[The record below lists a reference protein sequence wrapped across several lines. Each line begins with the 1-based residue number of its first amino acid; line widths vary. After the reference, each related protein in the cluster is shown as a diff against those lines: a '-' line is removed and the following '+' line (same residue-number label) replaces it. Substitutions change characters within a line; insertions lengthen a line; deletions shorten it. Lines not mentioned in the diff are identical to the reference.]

1 MEEESKLT
9 KYILSPLLS
18 GVYVSKSDL
27 SAVALSCGFAIQL
40 QERKRMLKELFALV
54 QKTEDFVRI
63 VDAFLSFMEYKA
75 EQYKSIA
82 GEYPSSAEVAAM
94 FLDRIESA
102 KVELGRA
109 KEEAA
114 LIA

>member
-18 GVYVSKSDL
+18 GVYVSCKSDL

-63 VDAFLSFMEYKA
+63 VDAFLSFMDTKWSNTKA
-75 EQYKSIA
+75 
-82 GEYPSSAEVAAM
+82 
-94 FLDRIESA
+94 
-102 KVELGRA
+102 
-109 KEEAA
+109 
-114 LIA
+114 

>member
-1 MEEESKLT
+1 M
-9 KYILSPLLS
+9 
-18 GVYVSKSDL
+18 
-27 SAVALSCGFAIQL
+27 
-40 QERKRMLKELFALV
+40 
-54 QKTEDFVRI
+54 
-63 VDAFLSFMEYKA
+63 

-94 FLDRIESA
+94 FLDRIKSA

>member
-1 MEEESKLT
+1 MEEDSKLT
-9 KYILSPLLS
+9 KIILSPLLS

-27 SAVALSCGFAIQL
+27 QAVAASCGYSLQL

-54 QKTEDFVRI
+54 RGVEDFVLI
-63 VDAFLSFMEYKA
+63 IDAFKRFFLYKE

-82 GEYPSSAEVAAM
+82 SEYPSTATLVSNFSANVKNA
-94 FLDRIESA
+94 LD
-102 KVELGRA
+102 ELGRA